1 MELLQL
7 KYFQIAAKTQ
17 NFSRAAEELNISQ
30 PSLSMTISHLEDELG
45 AKLFDRKGRN
55 IELNESGAAFLA
67 RVNRIFFEL
76 ENAKNEVSEING
88 TQSRRISL
96 ATTNPQLL
104 SGILKKFLLEHK
116 DIMITQRCDTRENVE
131 KQLQSGE
138 IDFGLAVPAISGDDI
153 ICRILKEEEI
163 VLVVPESHRY
173 ADQKSIDL
181 YKVAEDAFITLDHSY
196 NFRKITD
203 DICQSAGFTP
213 NIKFEVG
220 GSLIKDMLELN
231 RGIALLPKYLIERPH
246 EGKSHLK
253 MLKIVSPNP
262 KIQIGLSWQKQK
274 YFSNVEKQFKDFFI
288 ENYNRLFA

>member
-116 DIMITQRCDTRENVE
+116 DITITQRCDTRENVE

-138 IDFGLAVPAISGDDI
+138 IDFGLGVPAISGDDI

-181 YKVAEDAFITLDHSY
+181 YKVAVDAFITLDHSY

-203 DICQSAGFTP
+203 DICQLAGFTP

-274 YFSNVEKQFKDFFI
+274 YFSNAEKQFKDFFI